1 MHERKKQ
8 QQQQLEKEEEST
20 RGHHPKRSWVS
31 RAFTSKGHSAGSA
44 AKIAFIALV
53 VLGLSLHFFAIYLT
67 KIITISGIGQ
77 EGNPLFYI
85 MGSSNFVVFGF
96 AVLIGYYAIDWLLRV
111 PMWYKL
117 MGASWLTGLTA
128 FDFMHDLLY
137 LLGYTSGPLTTL
149 IHSI

>member
-1 MHERKKQ
+1 LHERNQ
-8 QQQQLEKEEEST
+8 QQQRQLQKEEENT
-20 RGHHPKRSWVS
+20 RGHYAKQSWVPRTFIPKAS
-31 RAFTSKGHSAGSA
+31 SPA
-44 AKIAFIALV
+44 AKVAFVVLV

-77 EGNPLFYI
+77 EGNPLFYL

-111 PMWYKL
+111 PTWFKL

-128 FDFMHDLLY
+128 FDFIHDLLY
-137 LLGYTSGPLTTL
+137 LLGYNSVPLTTL
-149 IHSI
+149 LHSI